1 MNVLIENRKI
11 ICKRKIFSKEIATTE
26 LEKSLSQI
34 RAQFCSSRT
43 IQTNCIKKQA
53 ESTSG

>member
-1 MNVLIENRKI
+1 MNVLIENGKI
-11 ICKRKIFSKEIATTE
+11 ICKRKFLSKEIAPTE